1 MGSLARRA
9 MSTQYKIRAAE
20 PTDIAAILDLAV
32 EMVLASKSPLRP
44 DVPDAAILKAR
55 RNNLSQLEWLLGLP
69 EGGVFVAVDKGGELV
84 GHVIVMGNNI
94 DSVTEELQAWVYDL
108 SVRKECWGQG
118 LGRRLM
124 KAAEDFAASLGL
136 KWVGL
141 GVTLSNERATS
152 FYEEI
157 GYRVERVQML
167 KRLDS

>member
-1 MGSLARRA
+1 MSL
-9 MSTQYKIRAAE
+9 QYKIRAGE

-44 DVPDAAILKAR
+44 GVSDDAILKAR
-55 RNNLSQLEWLLGLP
+55 RNNLSQLEWLIGLP
-69 EGGVFVAVDKGGELV
+69 EGGVFVATNEREELV
-84 GHVIVMGNNI
+84 GHVILMGNNI
-94 DSVTEELQAWVYDL
+94 DSVTEETQAWVYDL
-108 SVRKECWGQG
+108 SVRRDCWGQG

-124 KAAEDFAASLGL
+124 QAAEDFAASLGL

-157 GYRVERVQML
+157 GYKVERVQML
-167 KRLDS
+167 KGLDS